1 MVHLTGEVR
10 AIAARNGGNEGS
22 TGGNEER
29 PWARWFARSG
39 SLQVEPAE
47 AGEQARTLLDADGLA
62 AALRFNERVLDT
74 LTGDLA
80 GLVEYVTVLDGAQTD
95 EVLNTQKL
103 IDNAFA
109 RVAAQGVDRFV
120 AWLAQLRTQGRPA
133 IAVQALHAYGR
144 IADGDPAAAATSLDS
159 AADRVILIA
168 AAALHRPPEDAA
180 RLAIETEHDAS
191 IAYAVI
197 HDVLRQRTVP
207 DIARFLRALH
217 LLGATALV
225 NDTVKQ
231 FAALSSG
238 RSNLDKALLYVAL
251 DATPRLR
258 EISLDLLWRT
268 LGAIGDLG
276 RTPGP
281 GQQHDLVAAFWALC
295 PGGRVLE
302 DWFKLRLDGRE
313 NSEEAREQVVL
324 LLRGSRGP
332 GRDRLVAA
340 LAADATPTNL
350 KRICETLMDE
360 GSEVEAALL
369 VRALARSGHIERLG
383 DFLDRWSWAQPSA
396 ETTRNLLHWVLTPE
410 GTDREPMGSAVVE
423 GIVTYLAD
431 AHGRSLGEDLR
442 RQAATLVRLRP
453 PGEIVGLLDRVP
465 SRVGRRGRSAVA
477 ADVGWRLAEDLLGYP
492 TPTEERY
499 VAWYAE
505 CLAALEAAGFTDAVR
520 TSWHHLADEA
530 ISRRGAG
537 PTLAET
543 AHRLRLA
550 APSAS
555 DERLGELARTADRLL
570 IRYLDQAQSVTPT
583 DIVGITT
590 RLRLHRYP
598 TASRAGVLRRS
609 VGRWQDRARVDAVV
623 ETLVA
628 AGQEE
633 EAEWVR
639 SGSS

>member
-1 MVHLTGEVR
+1 MAHLTGEVW
-10 AIAARNGGNEGS
+10 AIVGRNSGIEGS
-22 TGGNEER
+22 TSGNEER

-47 AGEQARTLLDADGLA
+47 AGEQARTLLSEDGQT

-80 GLVEYVTVLDGAQTD
+80 GLVEYVTVLDGAQAD
-95 EVLNTQKL
+95 QVLNTQKL

-109 RVAAQGVDRFV
+109 RVSAQGVDRFV
-120 AWLAQLRTQGRPA
+120 AWLSELRTQGHPA

-144 IADGDPAAAATSLDS
+144 LADGDLAALATSLES
-159 AADRVILIA
+159 AADPVILIA

-180 RLAIETEHDAS
+180 RLAIENEHDTS
-191 IAYAVI
+191 IAHAVI

-217 LLGATALV
+217 LLGAPDLV

-231 FAALSSG
+231 FAAPASG

-251 DATPRLR
+251 YASPRLR
-258 EISLDLLWRT
+258 EIALDLLWRT

-276 RTPGP
+276 RAPGP
-281 GQQHDLVAAFWALC
+281 AQQQDLVAAFWELC

-302 DWFKLRLDGRE
+302 DWFKLRLDGSE
-313 NSEEAREQVVL
+313 NAEEAREHVVL

-332 GRDRLVAA
+332 GRDSL
-340 LAADATPTNL
+340 LAAMAGDATPMNL
-350 KRICETLMDE
+350 KRICETLMEEGDE
-360 GSEVEAALL
+360 AQAAML
-369 VRALARSGHIERLG
+369 VRAIAHSGHIERLG

-396 ETTRNLLHWVLTPE
+396 ETTRKLLHWVLTPE
-410 GTDREPMGSAVVE
+410 GADRAPMGSAVVE
-423 GIVTYLAD
+423 GVAGYLAD
-431 AHGRSLGEDLR
+431 GHGRTLGEDLR

-453 PGEIVGLLDRVP
+453 AEEIVGLLGHVP

-477 ADVGWRLAEDLLGYP
+477 ADVGWRLAEDLLVYP
-492 TPTEERY
+492 APTEETY

-505 CLAALEAAGFTDAVR
+505 CLVALEEAGFADAVR

-530 ISRRGAG
+530 INRRGAG
-537 PTLAET
+537 PTIAET
-543 AHRLRLA
+543 AHQLR
-550 APSAS
+550 
-555 DERLGELARTADRLL
+555 RKELAGTADRLL

-598 TASRAGVLRRS
+598 EASRAGVLRRS

-623 ETLVA
+623 EALVA

-639 SGSS
+639 AGSS